1 MMELT
6 PRQIIT
12 ELLNSEHELKTF
24 CSENNLHLSDK
35 EHTWSYVI
43 EAFIFL
49 SRRFGQNG
57 FEADMAQQ
65 TFKHGSPT
73 RPSQLQKMKS
83 NMFTSIGT
91 VISIIQL

>member
-24 CSENNLHLSDK
+24 CAENNLHLGEK

-49 SRRFGQNG
+49 TRRFGQSMDCANI
-57 FEADMAQQ
+57 EQ
-65 TFKHGSPT
+65 
-73 RPSQLQKMKS
+73 
-83 NMFTSIGT
+83 GT
-91 VISIIQL
+91 WL